1 MKDSRIE
8 YFDANL
14 RIGAVIVDAS
24 SAATAL
30 AGAHLSGPTAA
41 GVLGSALAGAA
52 LLGSEMD
59 LVDETVTWRL
69 DCDGPIG
76 GFLVECTAAG
86 TLRGYTKRK
95 ILSDFDGV
103 RVPGAGELFGESGR
117 FEVIRS
123 VPGKILASGSVEV
136 SPVSF
141 SGGLDGYFNKSL
153 QRRVVTAVA
162 GASGDDPAEGVL
174 SRALMVECA
183 PDGDVDAFAEIAANF
198 SGGTIEEALKSPAT
212 GARTLLG
219 KIGLRG
225 AEKRRE
231 SEIKFECRCSPD
243 RAKAVLAALQPDER
257 ESLPPE
263 IDVTCHMCGR
273 TWTVKTK

>member
-8 YFDANL
+8 YFDADL
-14 RIGAVIVDAS
+14 RIGAVLVDAS

-30 AGAHLSGPTAA
+30 AGAHLAGPVAS
-41 GVLGSALAGAA
+41 GVLASALAGAA

-59 LVDETVTWRL
+59 LDDETVTWRL

-76 GFLVECTAAG
+76 GFLVECTASG
-86 TLRGYTKRK
+86 SLRGYTKKK
-95 ILSDFDGV
+95 ILTDFDGV
-103 RVPGAGELFGESGR
+103 CTPKPEELFGDRGR
-117 FEVIRS
+117 FETIRS

-136 SPVSF
+136 SPVSL
-141 SGGLDGYFNKSL
+141 SKGLDEYFNKSL
-153 QRRVVTAVA
+153 QRMVVTAVA
-162 GASGDDPAEGVL
+162 GASGDNPSQGTL

-183 PDGDVDAFAEIAANF
+183 PDGDREAFAEIAERFKDGAIERAIA
-198 SGGTIEEALKSPAT
+198 SAAQGPRTILS
-212 GARTLLG
+212 

-231 SEIKFECRCSPD
+231 AALRFECRCSPE
-243 RAKAVLAALQPDER
+243 RAKAVLAALQPAEK
-257 ESLPPE
+257 ETLPPE